1 MKILYILGAY
11 KPRASANGLC
21 SDNVLQEL
29 VEQGHDVT
37 VIANRLFDCSEF
49 YEENGLKV
57 FGIKPRFSYWL
68 SDWAKV
74 NNKTLIM
81 KVTTVLNKLKHM
93 VMSFTWPF
101 VSPLYT
107 YRFYRKAVALHKK
120 MHFEEV
126 ITVYTPVDALLAGYK
141 LKKKYPEI
149 KFFPYFLDSLS
160 GGYGPQIFS
169 KSKVINRGLKIENKI
184 FPLAEKIFLMKSSE
198 NHHLT
203 YNEKFKDKFCFLD
216 IPTLKKKD
224 AKRKI
229 PDNENIKLL
238 FVGCLSA
245 KVRNPDTFIR
255 AIELVKNENIIYEF
269 VGTIDCKERFSK
281 LSDLLGDRLI
291 FTDFV
296 DHDKLNEKFD
306 EADFLINI
314 GNVVSTMVPS
324 KIFEY
329 MSYGKP
335 VISTYD
341 ISDEPS
347 KAYLEKYPLALL
359 ISGSDS
365 PEKNAEKIDAFIK
378 DSLGKSVEF
387 EELTETFF
395 LNTPQAFASEV

>member
-37 VIANRLFDCSEF
+37 VIANRLFDCPD
-49 YEENGLKV
+49 YLEENGLKI
-57 FGIKPRFSYWL
+57 FRIKPRFSYWL

-74 NNKTLIM
+74 NNKRKIVKAADL
-81 KVTTVLNKLKHM
+81 LNKMKHK
-93 VMSFTWPF
+93 VMSFTWPV
-101 VSPLYT
+101 VSPLYIWK
-107 YRFYRKAVALHKK
+107 FYKKAVDLYKEEK
-120 MHFEEV
+120 FDEV
-126 ITVYTPVDALLAGYK
+126 IAVYTPVDALLAGYK

-149 KFFPYFLDSLS
+149 KFYPYFLDSLS
-160 GGYGPQIFS
+160 GGYGPRFFS
-169 KSKVINRGLKIENKI
+169 KNKTINRGLRIENKV

-198 NHHLT
+198 KHHLN

-216 IPTLKKKD
+216 IPMLKKKD
-224 AKRKI
+224 T
-229 PDNENIKLL
+229 NIKAPDTGKVKCL
-238 FVGCLSA
+238 FVGSLSA
-245 KVRNPDTFIR
+245 KVRNPDTLIR

-269 VGTIDCKERFSK
+269 VGTIDCKERFLK

-347 KAYLEKYPLALL
+347 KYYLEKYPLALL
-359 ISGSDS
+359 VSGRDT
-365 PEKNAEKIDAFIK
+365 PEENAEKIEAFIK
-378 DSLGKSVEF
+378 DGLGKTVDF
-387 EELTETFF
+387 EELREVFF